1 MFCHNISFLRKMFIA
16 LWTIIICLA
25 IFYMISRLVKSPK
38 KGPHQSQ
45 NHFNNNS
52 HNPALVNNMQI
63 LLVGFI
69 FILAAIPGILF
80 TNNGPNGFILGSLPG
95 IVAALMFV
103 PGLFYA
109 FNSSLRKFVI
119 KEAKEAFRLNPNEV
133 QNIESNC
140 NRERF

>member
-1 MFCHNISFLRKMFIA
+1 MFIA

-25 IFYMISRLVKSPK
+25 IFYMTIRLVKSPK

-80 TNNGPNGFILGSLPG
+80 TNNGPNGFILGFLPG

-119 KEAKEAFRLNPNEV
+119 KEVNEVFRLNPNEL
-133 QNIESNC
+133 QNIESNY

>member
-1 MFCHNISFLRKMFIA
+1 MLCRNISFLRKMFIA

-25 IFYMISRLVKSPK
+25 IFYMIIRLVKSPK

-95 IVAALMFV
+95 IVAALIFV

-119 KEAKEAFRLNPNEV
+119 KEVKEVVRLNPNDV
-133 QNIESNC
+133 QNIESNY